1 MNDDDYLCSQF
12 KGYIISELCVR
23 MNDINW

>member
-12 KGYIISELCVR
+12 KGYITSELYVR
-23 MNDINW
+23 MNDIN